1 MFGGGGQRQVDDHA
15 LQAHEAAVAGL
26 LDGRVAQRTEHL
38 RARGIGR
45 PDGPSD
51 LLAPLAGKG
60 QAAVVLGV
68 EHRTPTAEV
77 RHTCGGLG
85 GHDGDGSGVGVA
97 VPGPCGVGGMHGGG
111 VVRADG
117 GRKPSLRQRGRARLA
132 GHPLVDEGNGQLWT
146 TIEQVERGHESGD
159 TGPDNRHINRN
170 LGSGC
175 DMGRQGHPG
184 QEWRTRCL
192 PARVGS

>member
-1 MFGGGGQRQVDDHA
+1 MGRFDGKVA
-15 LQAHEAAVAGL
+15 LVTGAASGIGL
-26 LDGRVAQRTEHL
+26 ATSERL
-38 RARGIGR
+38 RAEG
-45 PDGPSD
+45 
-51 LLAPLAGKG
+51 
-60 QAAVVLGV
+60 
-68 EHRTPTAEV
+68 AEV
-77 RHTCGGLG
+77 
-85 GHDGDGSGVGVA
+85 VVA
-97 VPGPCGVGGMHGGG
+97 
-111 VVRADG
+111 D
-117 GRKPSLRQRGRARLA
+117 
-132 GHPLVDEGNGQLWT
+132 VDEGNGQLWT